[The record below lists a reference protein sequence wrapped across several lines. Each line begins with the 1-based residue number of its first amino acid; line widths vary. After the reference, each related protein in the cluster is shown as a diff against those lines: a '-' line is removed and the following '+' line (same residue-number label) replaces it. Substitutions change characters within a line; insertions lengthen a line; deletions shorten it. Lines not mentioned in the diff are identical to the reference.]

1 MIEEFIYG
9 YIIVRSVEFDNG
21 GGFAL
26 GMCKSA
32 PFPWATWYFKNN
44 NGEKSFYGGRY
55 FTRENADLA
64 GLDFVDRF
72 EKYKNDNPHI
82 AVMRSYRNTNMG
94 I

>member
-1 MIEEFIYG
+1 MKKEFIYG
-9 YIIVRSVEFDNG
+9 YIIVRSVEFDDG

-26 GMCKSA
+26 GTCKSA
-32 PFPWATWYFKNN
+32 QFPWATWYFKSSS
-44 NGEKSFYGGRY
+44 GEKSFYNGHY
-55 FTRENADLA
+55 FSRKDTDLA

-82 AVMRSYRNTNMG
+82 SVIRSYRNTNMG